1 LRSGYYIPISDK
13 PYEYLL
19 YSWCFVKFVAGD
31 AQPEAVFGYF
41 YPADGGAG
49 EE

>member
-1 LRSGYYIPISDK
+1 VTSEQEEGEPEPVGDDTSF
-13 PYEYLL
+13 ETQ
-19 YSWCFVKFVAGD
+19 GD
-31 AQPEAVFGYF
+31 APEAVFGYF